1 MLLQRQHSK
10 FERAFEF
17 DAAIMAKQPETPH
30 DTASMQPHR
39 LVRQHAMN
47 ARSGR
52 PARRGLATG
61 LAIFA
66 MAAMPV
72 VAQVAGQVVAPPAVE
87 AAAFDGL
94 ADSIERSLA
103 DIRSAVVMQRGRVVF
118 EYHRSGYTPGALHP
132 VESVT
137 KSVLSML
144 VGSALAAGRI
154 ASLDQPVIEL
164 MPELAEQNPDPRA
177 RRLTL
182 RHLLTMT
189 AGFEAGERRFFDPKE
204 RAAFAL
210 SRRFEADPGQRFRYD
225 NAASDLLSALLE
237 KAVGQ
242 TPAAYAEK
250 QLFGPLGIERF
261 EWQVDA
267 QGHNLGFR
275 GLALRTRD
283 MARLGQL
290 FLQSGQWEGRA
301 LVPAPYAQDATAVQN
316 AGGPPVGLAYGYS
329 WWVVP
334 SAPQR
339 QTFFASGFGGQLIW
353 VHVPLQLV
361 VATTS
366 QVSHA
371 SNTRG
376 QAMNLARG
384 PVFKAALEIDRAGG
398 PPR

>member
-1 MLLQRQHSK
+1 MRDRFAPL
-10 FERAFEF
+10 
-17 DAAIMAKQPETPH
+17 
-30 DTASMQPHR
+30 
-39 LVRQHAMN
+39 
-47 ARSGR
+47 
-52 PARRGLATG
+52 ARRAIATWLAM
-61 LAIFA
+61 LALWA
-66 MAAMPV
+66 LPAA
-72 VAQVAGQVVAPPAVE
+72 AQVAARVAAPTAVE

-94 ADSIERSLA
+94 ADSIDRSLP
-103 DIRSAVVMQRGRVVF
+103 DIHSAVVMQRGRVVF
-118 EYHRSGYTPGALHP
+118 EYHRSGHAPDALHP

-144 VGSALAAGRI
+144 VGSALGAGRFT
-154 ASLDQPVIEL
+154 SLDQPVIEL
-164 MPELAEQNPDPRA
+164 IGEPSCCALRYSPLGRPGELMPELADLNPDPRA

-210 SRRFEADPGQRFRYD
+210 SRRFEAEPGQRFRYD
-225 NAASDLLSALLE
+225 NPSSDLLSALLE

-242 TPAAYAEK
+242 TPAAYATQ

-316 AGGPPVGLAYGYS
+316 AGGPPVGLAYGYA

-339 QTFFASGFGGQLIW
+339 QTFFASGFGGQMIW

-366 QVSHA
+366 QVSQA
-371 SNTRG
+371 SNARG
-376 QAMNLARG
+376 QAANLARG
-384 PVFKAALEIDRAGG
+384 PVFKAALEIDRAGR
-398 PPR
+398 PPP

>member
-1 MLLQRQHSK
+1 
-10 FERAFEF
+10 
-17 DAAIMAKQPETPH
+17 
-30 DTASMQPHR
+30 
-39 LVRQHAMN
+39 
-47 ARSGR
+47 
-52 PARRGLATG
+52 
-61 LAIFA
+61 
-66 MAAMPV
+66 
-72 VAQVAGQVVAPPAVE
+72 
-87 AAAFDGL
+87 
-94 ADSIERSLA
+94 
-103 DIRSAVVMQRGRVVF
+103 
-118 EYHRSGYTPGALHP
+118 
-132 VESVT
+132 
-137 KSVLSML
+137 ML

-154 ASLDQPVIEL
+154 TSLDQPVIEL
-164 MPELAEQNPDPRA
+164 MPEFAELNPDPRA

-182 RHLLTMT
+182 RHLLTMS

-210 SRRFEADPGQRFRYD
+210 GRRFEAEPGQRFRYD
-225 NAASDLLSALLE
+225 NPSSDLLSALLE

-242 TPAAYAEK
+242 TPAAYATQ

-290 FLQSGQWEGRA
+290 FLQSGQWEGRT
-301 LVPAPYAQDATAVQN
+301 LVPAPYAQDATAAQTG
-316 AGGPPVGLAYGYS
+316 GGPPVGLAYGYA

-339 QTFFASGFGGQLIW
+339 QTFFASGFGGQLVW

-366 QVSHA
+366 QVSQA
-371 SNTRG
+371 SNARG
-376 QAMNLARG
+376 QAVNLARG
-384 PVFKAALEIDRAGG
+384 PVFTAALEIDRAGR
-398 PPR
+398 PPP